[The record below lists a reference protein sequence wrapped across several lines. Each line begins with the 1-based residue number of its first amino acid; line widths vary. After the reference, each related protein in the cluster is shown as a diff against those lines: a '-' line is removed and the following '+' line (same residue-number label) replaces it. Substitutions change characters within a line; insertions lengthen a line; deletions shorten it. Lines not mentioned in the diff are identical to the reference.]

1 VVHLAGVTLV
11 PVGGPAPEDVLVD
24 GSGRVY
30 TGLADGRVVRTAGPG
45 ATVETAA
52 RVPGRPLGLEFLGDD
67 ELLVCASDAGLVA
80 ISVTGGAVRT
90 VLDRVDGRPVLAC
103 NNASVGADGTIW
115 FTDSSTRYPVPR
127 WRTDLVRRTAS
138 GRLLRRDPDGA
149 VTELLGGLEFANGVA
164 LAADGSYVAVAET
177 GACRLHR
184 VWLTGPRAGSAEVFV
199 DGLDGYPDN
208 VALGSD
214 GLVWV
219 ALPSPRSRLLA
230 GVQRMPSALRAA
242 VGAVPDRA
250 QPRPA
255 PTVSV
260 VAVDDSGRIVHE
272 LRGTVPGFRML
283 TGVRERD
290 GVLWFGSIEG
300 DAVATVPRPA
310 QSAGAVP

>member
-1 VVHLAGVTLV
+1 VAGFAGVTLV
-11 PVGGPAPEDVLVD
+11 PLGGPAPEDVLVD
-24 GSGRVY
+24 GAGRVY
-30 TGLADGRVVRTAGPG
+30 AGLADGRVVRTAGPG
-45 ATVETAA
+45 ATVETVA
-52 RVPGRPLGLEFLGDD
+52 RLPGRPLGLEFLGDD
-67 ELLVCASDAGLVA
+67 ELLVCASDAGLLA
-80 ISVTGGAVRT
+80 APLDGGAVRT
-90 VLDRVDGRPVLAC
+90 LVGRVGGRPLLAC
-103 NNASVGADGTIW
+103 NNAAVGADGTIW

-127 WRTDLVRRTAS
+127 WRTDLVRRTAT

-164 LAADGSYVAVAET
+164 LAADASYVVVAET
-177 GACRLHR
+177 GASRLHR
-184 VWLTGPRAGSAEVFV
+184 VWLTGPRAGQAEVFA

-208 VALGSD
+208 LALGSD

-242 VGAVPDRA
+242 AGAVPDRA

-255 PTVSV
+255 PTV
-260 VAVDDSGRIVHE
+260 AVLALDDTGRVVHE

-300 DAVATVPRPA
+300 EAVATVARPA